1 MKIVTLHGLYMH
13 GIFLIPLCER
23 LEKQGHQV
31 LNLSYNTLNP
41 DFDEIN
47 AKIDAFIGQAPAILI
62 GHSMGGLIIRRYL
75 ERQTE
80 RLSSG
85 TINVRAVITLGTPH
99 QGAQLARLFG
109 DLGWGGWLFQRSE
122 HLLIPDIVT
131 PWVDLPTLHSL
142 AGDCPFGPAAM
153 LLKKQVCDGTVLVE
167 ETKIEG
173 MTSHDVYPVTH
184 IALLFSRRVSDKV
197 SAIIDSYRPACEK
210 AGEPRD

>member
-75 ERQTE
+75 ERQTD
-80 RLSSG
+80 RLSPCM
-85 TINVRAVITLGTPH
+85 TNIRAVITLGTPH
-99 QGAQLARLFG
+99 QGAQLARVFG

-122 HLLIPDIVT
+122 HLLIPDTVN
-131 PWVDLPTLHSL
+131 PWVGLPPLHSL

-167 ETKIEG
+167 ETKIDG

-197 SAIIDSYRPACEK
+197 IAIIDDYSVLTRTATES
-210 AGEPRD
+210 AN